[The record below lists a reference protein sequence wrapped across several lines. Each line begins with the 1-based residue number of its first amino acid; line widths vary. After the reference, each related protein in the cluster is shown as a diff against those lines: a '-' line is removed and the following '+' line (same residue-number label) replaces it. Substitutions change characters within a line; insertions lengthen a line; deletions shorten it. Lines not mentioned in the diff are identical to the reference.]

1 MKQQS
6 KTLSARRDNKMWF
19 RRGITNGIPI
29 ALGYFAVSF
38 TLGIA
43 ARKAGLTAWQGAL
56 ASATTVA
63 SAGEYAGFT
72 VIQAGAGLIEMAIMM
87 LVINARYM
95 LMSCSLSQKLDP
107 DLPFFHRLL
116 LGWGITDEIFGV
128 SVCVP
133 DRLNPFYNYGMMAI
147 SIPAWTVGTYLGI
160 AVGDILPVR
169 VMSALSVGLYGM
181 FLAIIIPP
189 ARKNKVIA
197 GLVVISMAA
206 SFAAQHVPL
215 LMNLSGGMRTILL
228 TVMIAGVAAV
238 LFPVKD
244 EEEAAS

>member
-56 ASATTVA
+56 ASVTTVA

-147 SIPAWTVGTYLGI
+147 SIPAWTIGTYLGI

-206 SFAAQHVPL
+206 SFAAQHLPL

-228 TVMIAGVAAV
+228 TVIIAGVAAV